1 MIFPRNNTIDIAK
14 GIGITLVVLGHNWIT
29 IHDKGTLFRIIFS
42 FHMPLFLFTS
52 GIFLK
57 EIELLKPFVLSK
69 VDSLLKPYLV
79 VLIFVA
85 IGEMLFHQSL
95 SVKHLLG
102 IAYGTGSTISW
113 GPLWFLPHLFVT
125 LIFSRLILNI
135 TAKFNYKLMW
145 RIALVTCM
153 LIIGA
158 TFIDLFWRVDLSN
171 FSFTNTI
178 FGKIKYLPGLPFSF
192 DLLWVSSAYVLMGFL
207 LRQAIEPLRFN
218 SLIFSIAILVFATL
232 HYYFDNTLDLNMRVY
247 GNVPISSLK
256 AILGIYIVI
265 SFAKLLDTFTIP
277 KKILTY
283 LGANSLF
290 ILIFHY
296 PLQLVAFKLLSLI
309 GEVDYFN
316 GLLAFLIGTFMPML
330 LLEITKRQRILSKM
344 LLPKKLA
351 ILKI

>member
-1 MIFPRNNTIDIAK
+1 
-14 GIGITLVVLGHNWIT
+14 
-29 IHDKGTLFRIIFS
+29 
-42 FHMPLFLFTS
+42 MPLFFFTS

-57 EIELLKPFVLSK
+57 EIEPLKPFVLSR

-85 IGEMLFHQSL
+85 IGEMLFHQYL

-113 GPLWFLPHLFVT
+113 GALWFLPHLFVT

-135 TAKFNYKLMW
+135 TAKFTYKLMW
-145 RIALVTCM
+145 RIAIVICM

-171 FSFTNTI
+171 FSFINTI
-178 FGKIKYLPGLPFSF
+178 FGKIKYLPGLPFSL

-207 LRQAIEPLRFN
+207 LRQSIEPLRFN

-232 HYYFDNTLDLNMRVY
+232 HYYFDNTLDLNMRLY

-265 SFAKLLDTFTIP
+265 FFAKLLDSFTIP

-290 ILIFHY
+290 ILIFHE
-296 PLQLVAFKLLSLI
+296 PLQLVALKLLSLI
-309 GEVDYFN
+309 GGVDYFN
-316 GLLAFLIGTFMPML
+316 GLLAFLVGTFMPML

>member
-29 IHDKGTLFRIIFS
+29 LNDKGTLFRIIFS
-42 FHMPLFLFTS
+42 FHMPLFFFTS

-57 EIELLKPFVLSK
+57 EVEPLKPFVLAK

-79 VLIFVA
+79 VLVFVA
-85 IGEMLFHQSL
+85 IGDMLFHQPL
-95 SVKHLLG
+95 WVKHLFG
-102 IAYGTGSTISW
+102 IAYGTGITLSW
-113 GPLWFLPHLFVT
+113 EALWFLPHLFIT

-145 RIALVTCM
+145 RIAIATCM

-158 TFIDLFWRVDLSN
+158 TFIDLFWLVDLSN
-171 FSFTNTI
+171 FSFKNII
-178 FGKIKYLPGLPFSF
+178 FDNMKYLPGLPFSL
-192 DLLWVSSAYVLMGFL
+192 DLLWVSSAYVVMGFL
-207 LRQAIEPLRFN
+207 LRQAIESLRFN
-218 SLIFSIAILVFATL
+218 SLIFFIAILTFATL
-232 HYYFDNTLDLNMRVY
+232 HYYFHKTIDLNLRVY

-265 SFAKLLDTFTIP
+265 SIAKLLNTFTIP
-277 KKILTY
+277 KKILAY

-290 ILIFHY
+290 ILIFHG
-296 PLQLVAFKLLSLI
+296 PLQLAAFDLLSLL
-309 GEVDYFN
+309 GRVDYLN

-351 ILKI
+351 ILNI